1 MKIVRINRQQGV
13 ILPIVLVVMMIVTTL
28 VITQVRRG
36 TVDERLAGNWSRA
49 ISGQTAAES
58 VLRWCESVVI
68 NTEPR
73 LWDNVLPSQQFQ
85 ATPAWRS
92 NINPNL
98 IKTVPN
104 TVNDLPAGATN
115 AICIIEDATTEL
127 GGDQFQANNDLGTYG
142 VRDRYLRKFRF
153 TTAVTFPEAT
163 VFGNVIYRSQSEV
176 RNLIQ

>member
-36 TVDERLAGNWSRA
+36 TVAKALAGTGRGA
-49 ISGQTAAES
+49 VRGRTAAAS
-58 VLRWCESVVI
+58 CLRWCESVVI

-104 TVNDLPAGATN
+104 TVHDLPAGP
-115 AICIIEDATTEL
+115 
-127 GGDQFQANNDLGTYG
+127 NNDLGTYG